1 MNNQALSS
9 KNYCWVVVADESKA
23 IFYTREMRTSPMQEA
38 FVLENSVAREKT
50 SDLISDTGG
59 RAFDSGGQGR
69 HTMVKEKSGPRQQA
83 IAAFAKRIAEDLYKG
98 KHNGAYREFA
108 IVAAPRFLG
117 VLRNALA
124 SAGRLEPHVT
134 VDKEVVAKEPDFIAK
149 LVDEA
154 WR

>member
-1 MNNQALSS
+1 MNNKAVNS

-38 FVLENSVAREKT
+38 FVLENSAAREKM
-50 SDLISDTGG
+50 SDLVSDTGG

-83 IAAFAKRIAEDLYKG
+83 IAAFAKRIAEDLHKG
-98 KHNGAYREFA
+98 KHSGAYREFA

-117 VLRNALA
+117 VLRSALA
-124 SAGRLEPHVT
+124 SAGKLEPHVT

-154 WR
+154 WH

>member
-1 MNNQALSS
+1 MNSKVLSS

-38 FVLENSVAREKT
+38 FVLENSAAREKM

-69 HTMVKEKSGPRQQA
+69 HTMVKERSGPRQQA

-98 KHNGAYREFA
+98 KHSGAYREFA

-124 SAGRLEPHVT
+124 SAGKLEPHVT

-154 WR
+154 WG